1 MPNCRL
7 GAHTFIFQQYGY
19 DHVKQIGKIADIVA
33 EAGFPAIELH
43 HMALEGD
50 DFRSRITSALRPGG
64 LELVGASHGQ
74 PLWNIAE
81 SERALEVL
89 DVHSDKLSEM
99 GEGLKC
105 GLTCSGKHF
114 AERSDRENEYL
125 IDAWTETAEMFLSK
139 DLLLAYHTHGEPLED
154 ILHTA
159 ENVSESLLLLGPDLD
174 WLRVG
179 GVDPE
184 AFLREHAD
192 RLTMIHIRDYH
203 HGGERTAALG
213 EGDVDYA
220 ELGRVLDEIGFN
232 GDLVVELALPSGTRP
247 ERPVLDLL
255 RDSREHLRETMGI

>member
-7 GAHTFIFQQYGY
+7 GAHTFIFQQYGF
-19 DHVKQIGKIADIVA
+19 DHVKQIDKIAETVA

-50 DFRSRITSALRPGG
+50 DFRPRITSALRPGG
-64 LELVGASHGQ
+64 LELIGASHGQ

-81 SERALEVL
+81 YERALEVL

-105 GLTCSGKHF
+105 GLSCSGKHL
-114 AERSDRENEYL
+114 AQRSDRENKHLVE
-125 IDAWTETAEMFLSK
+125 AWTETAEIFNSK
-139 DLLLAYHTHGEPLED
+139 DLILAYHTHGEPLED
-154 ILHTA
+154 ILHLV
-159 ENVSESLLLLGPDLD
+159 ENVPDLMFLGPDLD

-179 GVDPE
+179 GVEPE

-192 RLTMIHIRDYH
+192 QLTMIHIRDYH
-203 HGGERTAALG
+203 LGDERTAALG

-220 ELGRVLDEIGFN
+220 ELGGILDEIGFQ
-232 GDLVVELALPSGTRP
+232 GDLIVELALPSGTRP
-247 ERPVLDLL
+247 EKPVLDLL